1 MWKVSLKPEDLIKQ
15 IKSLVPVPDIAFK
28 LNELVDNDVAGVN
41 DALRVLATDP
51 VLSAKLLQ
59 IANSPIYGN
68 RTKVDTLERAVMLV
82 GMNGLRELVWTA
94 VAMESFVNSNI
105 PSAAHKV
112 IWSESLYT
120 ATLAKNLAVKCC
132 VMNKSRLFLAGLL
145 HDVGRL
151 VMYQCMPNEMSIVM
165 SHVDDEK
172 MSLVDA
178 ESLEFGF
185 THAEVGGELLKNWN
199 LPASLVDTAF
209 YHHEPSRCSLHK
221 MESAVVNIA
230 ANIAALKIL
239 NAPLDINALDV
250 SAKTWEITG
259 LSKKSVES
267 VIEISEDQYQDAKQV
282 FFIPTG
288 IAA

>member
-51 VLSAKLLQ
+51 VLSAKLLR

-68 RTKVDTLERAVMLV
+68 RAKVDTLERAVMLV

-105 PSAAHKV
+105 PSAAHKL

-120 ATLAKNLAVKCC
+120 AMLAKNLAAKCR

-165 SHVDDEK
+165 SYVDDEK

-230 ANIAALKIL
+230 ANIAALKML
-239 NAPLDINALDV
+239 NIPLDINELNI